1 MDNEQKK
8 AFVKITSKLLAACNF
23 KWQKSCL
30 EKDDHLIM
38 NNSRDHFTN
47 EDEVLS
53 SVLCMLAWIAVIQL
67 STERLLP
74 SIFRDL
80 SPLSVSSRKSLCI
93 LVIVS
98 SFGSLELKES
108 DNNWLIWLN
117 FICDKTI

>member
-8 AFVKITSKLLAACNF
+8 AFIKITSKLLAACNF

-67 STERLLP
+67 SSERLLP
-74 SIFRDL
+74 SIF
-80 SPLSVSSRKSLCI
+80 
-93 LVIVS
+93 
-98 SFGSLELKES
+98 
-108 DNNWLIWLN
+108 
-117 FICDKTI
+117 